1 MTSTSIRK
9 NDSLGRDAARLRS
22 EMKHTQGNYNDKVS
36 ELAMLTKSELRPM
49 VVDVDRSK
57 FENGRIDGVNEIFTK
72 IESVLF
78 SLGEIHR
85 EMDEIVQTIG
95 GLEFATSNV
104 VDKLSEI
111 MHNQEKQHSR
121 MFTELNHLMGTLETI
136 NEGQEKISFTD
147 FQDDVKEYQLS
158 FSLFQDRVIES
169 TPRISKVFDEL
180 DSEEEA
186 GKRYGSTK
194 QI

>member
-9 NDSLGRDAARLRS
+9 NESLGSDAARLRS
-22 EMKHTQGNYNDKVS
+22 EMKYNHGKYNDLVS

-57 FENGRIDGVNEIFTK
+57 FENGRIEGVNDIFTK
-72 IESVLF
+72 IESVLID
-78 SLGEIHR
+78 LGEIHR

-95 GLEFATSNV
+95 GLEFSTSNV

-111 MHNQEKQHSR
+111 MHDQKKQHSR
-121 MFTELNHLMGTLETI
+121 MFTALTHLMGLLDSI
-136 NEGQEKISFTD
+136 NEGDKNISFSD
-147 FQDDVKEYQLS
+147 FQDDVKDYQVT
-158 FSLFQDRVIES
+158 FSVFQDRVIES
-169 TPRISKVFDEL
+169 IPRISKVFDEL
-180 DSEEEA
+180 DIEEEA
-186 GKRYGSTK
+186 GKRYGTTK

>member
-9 NDSLGRDAARLRS
+9 NDSLGSNAARLRS
-22 EMKHTQGNYNDKVS
+22 EMKYTHGKYNDLVS

-49 VVDVDRSK
+49 VLDVDRSK
-57 FENGRIDGVNEIFTK
+57 LENGRIEGVNDIFGK

-78 SLGEIHR
+78 NLGQIHR
-85 EMDEIVQTIG
+85 EMDEIVQNIG
-95 GLEFATSNV
+95 GLEFSTTNV

-121 MFTELNHLMGTLETI
+121 MFTELNHLTESLTSI
-136 NEGQEKISFTD
+136 NEGSKKVSLTD
-147 FQDDVKEYQLS
+147 FQDDVKEYQVT

-169 TPRISKVFDEL
+169 IPRISKVFDEL
-180 DSEEEA
+180 DHEEEA

>member
-9 NDSLGRDAARLRS
+9 NDSLGQDAARLRS
-22 EMKHTQGNYNDKVS
+22 EMKHTQGNYNDLVS

-57 FENGRIDGVNEIFTK
+57 FENGRIEGVTEIFQK
-72 IESVLF
+72 IENVLY

-85 EMDEIVQTIG
+85 EMDEIVQNIG
-95 GLEFATSNV
+95 GLEFSTSNV
-104 VDKLSEI
+104 VDKLAEI
-111 MHNQEKQHSR
+111 MNNQEKQHSR
-121 MFTELNHLMGTLETI
+121 MFTDLNHLMKTLDSI
-136 NEGQEKISFTD
+136 NERQEKISFTD

-180 DSEEEA
+180 DEKEEA
-186 GKRYGSTK
+186 GNRYGTTK